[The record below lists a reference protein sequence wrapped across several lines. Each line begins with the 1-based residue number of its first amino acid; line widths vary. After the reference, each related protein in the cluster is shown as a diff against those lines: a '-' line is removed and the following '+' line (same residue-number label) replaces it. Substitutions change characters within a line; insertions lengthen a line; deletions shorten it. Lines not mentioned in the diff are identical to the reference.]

1 MNPMGIYHGDGLILS
16 CNHVHHKRK
25 GTMWFVVVL
34 ASYLFKMVT
43 GPSSWFEMPSIFETV
58 IGHGAI
64 LDRDS
69 DIMKW

>member
-16 CNHVHHKRK
+16 CNRVHHKRK

-43 GPSSWFEMPSIFETV
+43 GPSSWFEMLSIFETV
-58 IGHGAI
+58 IGHCAI